1 MNDMA
6 KALDQLM
13 VTHKYLKPE
22 VIQEWNYTPE
32 DILEALAGIEY
43 AYLNKSGKRV
53 SQIRE
58 DDFYDQYV
66 LQSPSQV
73 WLNKFGVCWDV
84 VELSRLLFLSTGL
97 EFVPISLRLCPGD
110 GHTFIIFKRNKKFYI
125 FEYSFGNYRGI
136 HGSFNSIPQV
146 IDTVV
151 GWMLHEWRG
160 IDVGLRYAT
169 KHPIMKSGIGCQE
182 FMDVAHHA
190 PKVPG
195 VKTQNVMFHGSSMT
209 GLRKLVAEQSVTEK
223 DNKRVYVSTMI
234 TYAALY
240 TIAYP
245 SKGKA
250 KFIIESDDGKFFRL
264 TISKSFSDK
273 LLQPAS
279 VYLVAAEGNDWHWMG
294 NRGKNNILASEH
306 YSTKPSV
313 KVVDELKFKTARE
326 CMETYGVEIIIK

>member
-32 DILEALAGIEY
+32 DILEALTGIEY

-58 DDFYDQYV
+58 GDFYDQYV

-110 GHTFIIFKRNKKFYI
+110 GHTFITFKRNKKFYI
-125 FEYSFGNYRGI
+125 FEYSFGDYRGI

-182 FMDVAHHA
+182 FMDVAHRA

-195 VKTQNVMFHGSSMT
+195 VKTLNVMFHGSPIT
-209 GLRKLVAEQSVTEK
+209 GLRKLGTDYDVMKEI
-223 DNKRVYVSTMI
+223 NKRINATTNI
-234 TYAALY
+234 IYASIY
-240 TIAYP
+240 TIRRGDPVLVENTSGHYFQLTVP
-245 SKGKA
+245 KE
-250 KFIIESDDGKFFRL
+250 IEAE
-264 TISKSFSDK
+264 

-279 VYLVAAEGNDWHWMG
+279 IYLLATTGEGWQCKGYDPND
-294 NRGKNNILASEH
+294 NILSSEF
-306 YSTKPSV
+306 YTTKPSV
-313 KVVDELKFKTARE
+313 KVVKELRFKTARE
-326 CMETYGVEIIIK
+326 CMETYGVKIIIK